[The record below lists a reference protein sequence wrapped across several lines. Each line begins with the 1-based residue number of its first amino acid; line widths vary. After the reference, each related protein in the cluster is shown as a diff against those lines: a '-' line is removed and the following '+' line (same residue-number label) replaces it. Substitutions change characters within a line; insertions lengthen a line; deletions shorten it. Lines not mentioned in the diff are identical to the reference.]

1 MKTCIL
7 RGVPPS
13 LRQDG
18 WWLGPI
24 TSTGPTPDQPHAAQN
39 PRRYALHALLL
50 AGLMAVTQLPGLSD
64 PHTTPVA
71 VACGDVDELGFHAAT
86 GLRSLQAV
94 PQQGT
99 PL

>member
-24 TSTGPTPDQPHAAQN
+24 TSTTGPAEEQPRAAQN
-39 PRRYALHALLL
+39 PRRYALHALIL
-50 AGLMAVTQLPGLSD
+50 AGLIAVAQMPGLDD
-64 PHTTPVA
+64 PLPAPVTT
-71 VACGDVDELGFHAAT
+71 ACGGPGRF
-86 GLRSLQAV
+86 GLSRGNRFA
-94 PQQGT
+94 
-99 PL
+99 

>member
-7 RGVPPS
+7 RGVPSS

-18 WWLGPI
+18 WWLGP
-24 TSTGPTPDQPHAAQN
+24 TSPAGPPKTPPRAAQN

-50 AGLMAVTQLPGLSD
+50 GVLI
-64 PHTTPVA
+64 A
-71 VACGDVDELGFHAAT
+71 VAQVPWPSGATSVACNVGGDLGFHAAHD
-86 GLRSLQAV
+86 LRSLEEIKHF
-94 PQQGT
+94 GT

>member
-24 TSTGPTPDQPHAAQN
+24 THTGPGPDQPHAAQN

-50 AGLMAVTQLPGLSD
+50 AGLIAVAQMPGLAE
-64 PHTTPVA
+64 PGAAPVT
-71 VACGDVDELGFHAAT
+71 ACGGPDNLGFHAAT
-86 GLRSLQAV
+86 GLRSLAAV
-94 PQQGT
+94 PQRGT